1 MDASSIRVGNIA
13 ASLLYS
19 EWGAAAAAASALLN
33 SRFEPELD
41 ELQPAILL
49 LLAAAV
55 YYLAIMST
63 RLHAGNTH
71 TLMIWA
77 PLKRSN
83 VPRFLGLSLSTM
95 MVVVVVHNF
104 SISWAVLFG
113 TLCQITDEQ
122 IRWGQMQEHQL
133 FDLILCKM
141 RSAADDSWTL
151 SKTTRK
157 ISNLAGTKVIT
168 CIPKHINWV
177 LRIT

>member
-1 MDASSIRVGNIA
+1 MRCCCCYCCFGTAEQPTRAGARRAPASHPVTTGCCFIT
-13 ASLLYS
+13 SL
-19 EWGAAAAAASALLN
+19 
-33 SRFEPELD
+33 
-41 ELQPAILL
+41 
-49 LLAAAV
+49 V
-55 YYLAIMST
+55 MST

-122 IRWGQMQEHQL
+122 VRWGQMQEHQL

-151 SKTTRK
+151 SKTRRK